1 MNDMRITR
9 ASERADKQ
17 GSTKL
22 NSIMITGASKGI
34 GRETARLLSSP
45 WSKFNQIILVG
56 RTSDYFNQS
65 TADIRALAKGK
76 EIVQIEA
83 DLSDPHNS
91 SEIFKTLEAKG
102 IALNVIVNNAGFT
115 KPAPI
120 NETKMEDFERTMRV
134 NLYSPFRI
142 VQMALLYKHP
152 LTHII
157 NIASTAGIT
166 GRAGWLS
173 YSASKAAL
181 INMSEVLRD
190 ELKPSNIEV
199 ICLSPGR
206 CATDLRATLAP
217 HEDPT
222 TIMQPQQVA
231 QVIDLMTSDTGALL
245 HSQNLVVRT

>member
-1 MNDMRITR
+1 
-9 ASERADKQ
+9 
-17 GSTKL
+17 
-22 NSIMITGASKGI
+22 MITGASKGI
-34 GRETARLLSSP
+34 GRETAQLLASP
-45 WSKFNQIILVG
+45 HTRFDQLILVG
-56 RTSDYFNQS
+56 RKSDYFDKT

-76 EIVQIEA
+76 EVVQIEA
-83 DLSDPHNS
+83 DLSDPS
-91 SEIFKTLEAKG
+91 IVTEIFQTLKEKG

-115 KPAPI
+115 KPASV
-120 NETKMEDFERTMRV
+120 NETSMEDFEQTMQV

-142 VQMALLYKHP
+142 VQMALRQRHP
-152 LTHII
+152 LTHIV
-157 NIASTAGIT
+157 NVASTAGIT

-190 ELKPSNIEV
+190 ELKPFNIEV
-199 ICLSPGR
+199 ICISPGR

-217 HEDPT
+217 DEDPS

-231 QVIDLMTSDTGALL
+231 EVIELMISNTGALL